1 MRCRR
6 AAQEATAAAEGGEG
20 AGGRGRGGTGDRGEG
35 GRTGVGGAAAADRGK
50 ASAKVVAR
58 RDNGFAAGS
67 GGVRG
72 AAARVLLAFL
82 AAVSFRGM
90 PGACEYKHLLLYIAL
105 RKSFA
110 PVPTSAFN

>member
-6 AAQEATAAAEGGEG
+6 AAQEATAAAG
-20 AGGRGRGGTGDRGEG
+20 AGGRGGAGGEA
-35 GRTGVGGAAAADRGK
+35 GAAAADRGK

-67 GGVRG
+67 GGARG
-72 AAARVLLAFL
+72 AAARLLLAFL

-90 PGACEYKHLLLYIAL
+90 PGACEYKHLLLYHI
-105 RKSFA
+105 
-110 PVPTSAFN
+110 

>member
-6 AAQEATAAAEGGEG
+6 AAQEATAAAGEGGAG
-20 AGGRGRGGTGDRGEG
+20 AGGGGG
-35 GRTGVGGAAAADRGK
+35 AAADRGK

-72 AAARVLLAFL
+72 AAARALLAFL

-90 PGACEYKHLLLYIAL
+90 PGACEYKHLLLYTNIAL
-105 RKSFA
+105 RKSFI

>member
-6 AAQEATAAAEGGEG
+6 AAQEATAAAG
-20 AGGRGRGGTGDRGEG
+20 AGGGAGGG
-35 GRTGVGGAAAADRGK
+35 AAADRGK

-72 AAARVLLAFL
+72 AAARALLAFL
-82 AAVSFRGM
+82 AAVSFRGI
-90 PGACEYKHLLLYIAL
+90 PGACEYKHLLLYTSIAL
-105 RKSFA
+105 RKSFI

>member
-6 AAQEATAAAEGGEG
+6 AAQEATAAAGEG
-20 AGGRGRGGTGDRGEG
+20 AGGRAGGG

>member
-6 AAQEATAAAEGGEG
+6 AAQEATAAAGEG
-20 AGGRGRGGTGDRGEG
+20 AGGRGRGGTGGRAGGG
-35 GRTGVGGAAAADRGK
+35 GRTGVGGAAAADRGN